1 MEPIIDLLLG
11 YLIRKGIEFAESL
24 MQSIIRHV
32 HRKIKAR
39 LASKSGDKSGTGCPN
54 AGIKITY
61 NVHYYPPCTHSG
73 KTARRRRGRSAR
85 RRSLR

>member
-39 LASKSGDKSGTGCPN
+39 LASKSGYKSGTDYN
-54 AGIKITY
+54 TRATTTYSDSAYTY
-61 NVHYYPPCTHSG
+61 NVYYRAAG
-73 KTARRRRGRSAR
+73 Q
-85 RRSLR
+85 